1 MDVTIERVAHP
12 TDEIQDLVAELD
24 RALAGPYRPE
34 QRHALSFDQLFDENV
49 LFFQARLGGAV
60 VGCGGVAFYAG
71 FAEVKR
77 MFTRPEARRQGVAM
91 AVLRHLETEARSAGY
106 SVLRLETGIH
116 QLESLALYE
125 RAGFERCEPFGEYRS
140 LSPGAIETSVFF
152 EKRV

>member
-1 MDVTIERVAHP
+1 MEVTIERVAHP
-12 TDEIQDLVAELD
+12 TDEIRNLVAELD

-34 QRHALSFDQLFDENV
+34 QHHALSFDQLFDESV
-49 LFFQARLGGAV
+49 QFVQARLGGTV

-91 AVLRHLETEARSAGY
+91 AVLRHLEAEARSAGY

-116 QLESLALYE
+116 QLEALALYE
-125 RAGFERCEPFGEYRS
+125 RARFERCEPFGDYRR
-140 LSPGAIETSVFF
+140 LAPRAIETSVFL
-152 EKRV
+152 EKSV